1 MTMKSLNIG
10 QLLWEQD
17 ILTGVLTGRKFE
29 IIEIFNRSV
38 SVKIHLSRMRTG
50 RRVFLQ
56 CGKLKSVDTEFLTSP
71 YNNDKEN
78 A

>member
-1 MTMKSLNIG
+1 MTIKSLNVG

-17 ILTGVLTGRKFE
+17 ILTGTLTGRKFE

-56 CGKLKSVDTEFLTSP
+56 NGKLKSMDTQFLTSP
-71 YNNDKEN
+71 YNNDEEN